1 MIFDRNN
8 KEIKK
13 GVTIKKLY
21 IDPMGRLT
29 DEVDLDFPAAKIVF
43 EFQTLGFW
51 NKYGEYESIFSYLDR
66 ESGEYIPN
74 YKNKTIL
81 HNKASTLVVVSN

>member
-1 MIFDRNN
+1 MVFDKNG

-29 DEVDLDFPAAKIVF
+29 DEIDLDFPETKIVL

-51 NKYGEYESIFSYLDR
+51 NKYDEYESIFSYLDR
-66 ESGEYIPN
+66 EKGEYIPN
-74 YKNKTIL
+74 YGNKTII